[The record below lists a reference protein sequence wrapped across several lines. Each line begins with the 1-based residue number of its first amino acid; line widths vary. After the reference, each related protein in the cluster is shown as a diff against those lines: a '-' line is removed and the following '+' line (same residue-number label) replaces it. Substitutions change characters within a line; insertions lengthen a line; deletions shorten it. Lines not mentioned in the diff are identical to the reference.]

1 MPDPAELFS
10 DPKQY
15 WDFIT
20 STTDAEFE
28 NQHFDR
34 KQAGNNGI
42 ATPSSI
48 DKLQDEIK
56 ECISAFANHEGGVI
70 IVGISKTGDIHGIN
84 HLNPDQLKRITSINQ
99 LLRNQSAMIKY
110 MDCINKQ
117 GESERIL
124 LIYVP
129 VSDGICETLKS
140 PPEAWIR
147 NGDRCEPLTDDLRE
161 LLKREKRIV
170 EFERMP
176 CCSFDP
182 GDIDKE
188 VLAQFRQSN
197 TNLTSSISDEDFL
210 YQIGALGKD
219 KNGLHFTN
227 AGYLFFASRPQRM
240 LSWAHVRLMR
250 FDAKV
255 SEYKT
260 RGLPTFDREFDG
272 PLAQQ
277 IRKLRVH
284 FRESGFFKTYQ
295 KRAADGGFIEEPEF
309 PTLAVDEAI
318 VNAVAH
324 RDYGIRLPIEC
335 ILYKDGFFVE
345 NPGRVLQRSQPVPD
359 HFNLAQITLD
369 SMPRNSLLIQ
379 WLKNMRGDDGRAFV
393 QALSEGTKRMHE
405 EMSKLNLTAP
415 AYQTSIIQTSV
426 ILLSNAEER
435 EAAYRAA
442 SITAAATE
450 FANLFPLRFTGENSF
465 AVSPKI
471 FRGRMKELEQY
482 LIDSLS
488 VKGWYI
494 DRKNFGKITA
504 HRKGANLPIP
514 DNVSSLIQFS
524 PAYIFQFK
532 LYGEEMFLCVDY
544 TLEVKNRSNVRNLLR
559 FLTSQDLVG
568 RHAVAKTTQWLRGRI
583 IRVDF
588 ETTLIRFDET
598 EGEEFVASSQVLP
611 ELPISLIEK
620 NLKSLNIRF
629 DLFREIKKSSLSLDP
644 NSSRLRADK
653 SIATVGELA
662 SSVFPLFINDLT
674 VTLDKTPLPL
684 FRGRNGSL
692 TVQSLAEP
700 VVEFNKKHETPDIR
714 EGITRYGSYDS
725 SPKTIEL
732 IPICLA
738 AQREGM
744 KNLIERLKAGK
755 FKYSGAERTFHTR
768 LSYNAIITVPSTDQI
783 LEECKRLLNEH
794 DDWRGDPGINRLFL
808 VHTPEQDFSLDD
820 EKSPYYQVKRFLLE
834 QGIPCQMVDTPT
846 LQNPDWKDLNLAL
859 NITAKC
865 GVTPW
870 VLPDSIPNAD
880 FFIGLS
886 YTQSHSKGLR
896 RLLGY
901 STVFNKFGNWEF
913 YSGNTDAFSYEERS
927 TFFAQLA
934 ENTLKQ
940 ITQTSSLSDKPN
952 IYFHYSAKFSKDD
965 IAVIVSAARRIRP
978 QGTYHFVS
986 INSHHNIRLYDNRP
1000 ETDGSMSRGSYV
1012 ITSPRQIVI
1021 STTGYNPYRKA
1032 IGTPKPLEVSIWVE
1046 PPNGENKPQTDLKA
1060 LANQILSLTKLNW
1073 SSTDSLCGEPITIK
1087 YAGDIAYL
1095 TDAFLRQSESFKL
1108 HQVLEKTPWFI

>member
-1 MPDPAELFS
+1 MADPLDLFN
-10 DPKQY
+10 DPKKY

-20 STTDAEFE
+20 AKSDAEFE

-34 KQAGNNGI
+34 KQAGNNGV

-56 ECISAFANHEGGVI
+56 ECVSAFANNEGGVI
-70 IVGISKTGDIHGIN
+70 LIGISKNGDVSGIN

-99 LLRNQSAMIKY
+99 LLRNQSAKVKY
-110 MDCINKQ
+110 ADCTNQ
-117 GESERIL
+117 HGDADRFV

-161 LLKREKRIV
+161 MLKREKRII
-170 EFERMP
+170 EFERMY
-176 CCSFDP
+176 CCAFDL
-182 GDIDKE
+182 GDIDKD
-188 VLAQFRQSN
+188 VLSQFRQSN
-197 TNLTSSISDEDFL
+197 TSLNTSLNDEEFL

-219 KNGLHFTN
+219 KNGLYFTN

-250 FDAKV
+250 FDAQV

-272 PLAQQ
+272 SLAQQ
-277 IRKLRVH
+277 VRKLRVH

-295 KRAADGGFIEEPEF
+295 KRAADGGFIEEPEL

-335 ILYKDGFFVE
+335 ILYKDGFFVG
-345 NPGRVLQRSQPVPD
+345 NPGRVLQRGQSVPD
-359 HFNLAQITLD
+359 HFDLAQITLD
-369 SMPRNSLLIQ
+369 SMPRNSILIQ

-405 EMSKLNLTAP
+405 EMSRLNLTAP
-415 AYQTSIIQTSV
+415 TYETSILQTSV
-426 ILLSNAEER
+426 ILLSNAEQR
-435 EAAYRAA
+435 ESAYRAA
-442 SITAAATE
+442 SMTVSTTE
-450 FANLFPLRFTGENSF
+450 FTNLFPLKFIGENS
-465 AVSPKI
+465 VEGSPKI
-471 FRGRMKELEQY
+471 FQGRLKELEQY
-482 LIDSLS
+482 LVDSLGA
-488 VKGWYI
+488 KGWYI
-494 DRKNFGKITA
+494 DRKSYGKIIA
-504 HRKGANLPIP
+504 HRKGANLSVP
-514 DNVSSLIQFS
+514 DNVNSLIQFS

-532 LYGEEMFLCVDY
+532 LYGEEMFLCIDY
-544 TLEVKNRSNVRNLLR
+544 TLEVKNKSNARALLK
-559 FLTSQDLVG
+559 FLSSQDLVG
-568 RHAVAKTTQWLRGRI
+568 RHVVAKTTQWLRGRI
-583 IRVDF
+583 VRIDI
-588 ETTLIRFDET
+588 ETTLIQFDET
-598 EGEEFVASSQVLP
+598 GIEEFVDSSQVIP
-611 ELPISLIEK
+611 ELPIAMIEK
-620 NLKSLNIRF
+620 NLKSSNIRF

-644 NSSRLRADK
+644 NSSRIRAEK
-653 SIATVGELA
+653 SITTAGELS
-662 SSVFPLFINDLT
+662 SSVFPLVVNDLII
-674 VTLDKTPLPL
+674 TLNKTPLSL
-684 FRGRNGSL
+684 FRGKNESM

-700 VVEFNKKHETPDIR
+700 VVEFNKKQETPDIR
-714 EGITRYGSYDS
+714 DGITRFGSYES

-732 IPICLA
+732 IPICLVS
-738 AQREGM
+738 QRDGM

-755 FKYSGAERTFHTR
+755 FKYSGSERTFHTR
-768 LSYNAIITVPSTDQI
+768 LSYNGIITVPSTDQI
-783 LEECKRLLNEH
+783 LEECKRLINEH
-794 DDWRGDPGINRLFL
+794 KEWPGDSSLNRLFL
-808 VHTPEQDFSLDD
+808 VHTPEQDFALDD
-820 EKSPYYQVKRFLLE
+820 EKSPYYKVKRFLLE

-870 VLPDSIPNAD
+870 VLPNSIPDAD

-886 YTQSHSKGLR
+886 YTQSHSQGLR

-940 ITQTSSLSDKPN
+940 ITQTSSLSDRPN
-952 IYFHYSAKFSKDD
+952 IYFHYSSKFSKDD
-965 IAVIVSAARRIRP
+965 IAVIVAASRRVRP

-1012 ITSPRQIVI
+1012 STSPKQIII

-1032 IGTPKPLEVSIWVE
+1032 IGTPKPLEVSIWIE
-1046 PPNGENKPQTDLKA
+1046 SPATDKRLLPDLKA

-1073 SSTDSLCGEPITIK
+1073 ASTDSLCGEPITIK

-1095 TDAFLRQSESFKL
+1095 TDAFLRQSDSFKL

>member
-1 MPDPAELFS
+1 MHTDP
-10 DPKQY
+10 
-15 WDFIT
+15 
-20 STTDAEFE
+20 
-28 NQHFDR
+28 
-34 KQAGNNGI
+34 
-42 ATPSSI
+42 
-48 DKLQDEIK
+48 
-56 ECISAFANHEGGVI
+56 
-70 IVGISKTGDIHGIN
+70 
-84 HLNPDQLKRITSINQ
+84 
-99 LLRNQSAMIKY
+99 
-110 MDCINKQ
+110 
-117 GESERIL
+117 
-124 LIYVP
+124 
-129 VSDGICETLKS
+129 
-140 PPEAWIR
+140 
-147 NGDRCEPLTDDLRE
+147 
-161 LLKREKRIV
+161 
-170 EFERMP
+170 
-176 CCSFDP
+176 
-182 GDIDKE
+182 
-188 VLAQFRQSN
+188 
-197 TNLTSSISDEDFL
+197 
-210 YQIGALGKD
+210 
-219 KNGLHFTN
+219 
-227 AGYLFFASRPQRM
+227 
-240 LSWAHVRLMR
+240 
-250 FDAKV
+250 
-255 SEYKT
+255 
-260 RGLPTFDREFDG
+260 
-272 PLAQQ
+272 
-277 IRKLRVH
+277 
-284 FRESGFFKTYQ
+284 
-295 KRAADGGFIEEPEF
+295 
-309 PTLAVDEAI
+309 
-318 VNAVAH
+318 
-324 RDYGIRLPIEC
+324 
-335 ILYKDGFFVE
+335 
-345 NPGRVLQRSQPVPD
+345 
-359 HFNLAQITLD
+359 
-369 SMPRNSLLIQ
+369 
-379 WLKNMRGDDGRAFV
+379 
-393 QALSEGTKRMHE
+393 
-405 EMSKLNLTAP
+405 KLNLTAP

-559 FLTSQDLVG
+559 FLTPQDLVG

-653 SIATVGELA
+653 SIATVGELS

-714 EGITRYGSYDS
+714 DGITRYGSYDS